1 MNMVKFKQLIFYVIF
16 FITTYF
22 IYVYP
27 YVIIKFFF
35 SQENI
40 FKISSIIFNFIPYIL
55 IIFYFKTNN
64 TFFLLKLYVYEGMGI
79 GFISFWIVN
88 LGLLIDIFSS
98 MRSFDIG
105 IVSVLSII
113 IITIYSL
120 INGRLI
126 SIKNIEIYS
135 SKVKNKVRI
144 IFLSD
149 MHLGTNKKRHL
160 EKIYT
165 KINNLEFDLF
175 LIGGDLLDSSSF
187 KLEDLNIFNNIK
199 KPILYING
207 NHECYLKD
215 YEKKMKELNNYNLLF
230 LDDTNFKFK
239 NINIIGISDQQKL
252 ESQRKRVEKYYKEK
266 LFNLVV
272 VHKPTLWNKV
282 LEKTDLML
290 SGHTHNGQIFPFN
303 FIVNLQFKNI
313 YGLYEKLNSK
323 LYVSSGSGCWGP
335 KMRLG
340 SKNEIVSIQ
349 ISGNRD
355 NDRILN

>member
-1 MNMVKFKQLIFYVIF
+1 MNMVKFKQLIFYLIF
-16 FITTYF
+16 FIATYF

-175 LIGGDLLDSSSF
+175 LIGGDLLDSS
-187 KLEDLNIFNNIK
+187 
-199 KPILYING
+199 
-207 NHECYLKD
+207 
-215 YEKKMKELNNYNLLF
+215 
-230 LDDTNFKFK
+230 
-239 NINIIGISDQQKL
+239 
-252 ESQRKRVEKYYKEK
+252 
-266 LFNLVV
+266 
-272 VHKPTLWNKV
+272 
-282 LEKTDLML
+282 
-290 SGHTHNGQIFPFN
+290 
-303 FIVNLQFKNI
+303 
-313 YGLYEKLNSK
+313 
-323 LYVSSGSGCWGP
+323 
-335 KMRLG
+335 
-340 SKNEIVSIQ
+340 
-349 ISGNRD
+349 
-355 NDRILN
+355 